1 MALKPIKVSQ
11 LNKYIG
17 RVMQTDPILGNVSVI
32 GEISNLKYHSSGHVY
47 FTLKDDAGKLNCF
60 VTGSVVKNIRF
71 QLADG
76 MEVITAGYIS
86 VYEKGGYYSLNVRDI
101 QVSGEGELALAYK
114 AMYERLFGEGI
125 FDASYKKQL
134 PLFPK
139 KVCVITS
146 PTGAAVRDIIKIIKS
161 RNNVVDVMVYPC
173 VVQGDG
179 AAVQIASAI
188 DDVNARFNDTDVMI
202 VGRGGGSLEELWAF
216 NEEIVAR
223 SIYASDIPVISAV
236 GHETDFSISDYAA
249 DVRAETPT
257 AAAALAVPDTFRLM
271 NELDKL
277 SDTMLSH
284 IKRMRDMKAESL
296 KRYQPHMLSVMFSKR
311 VTNAL
316 HMTERLSD
324 SIKNSIISRLMTASA
339 SVEKYG
345 IMLDAGDPQHIIN
358 RGYAVIH
365 DAESDR
371 MISDAAQLTDGMNIK
386 LRVRK
391 GEAAAEITGVKIYG
405 S

>member
-60 VTGSVVKNIRF
+60 VTGSVEKNIRF

-125 FDASYKKQL
+125 FDASHKKQL

>member
-125 FDASYKKQL
+125 FDASHKKQL

>member
-17 RVMQTDPILGNVSVI
+17 RIMQTDPILGNVSVI

-60 VTGSVVKNIRF
+60 VMGSVVKNIRF

-76 MEVITAGYIS
+76 MEIVAAGYIS

-114 AMYERLFGEGI
+114 AMYERLLGEGL
-125 FDASYKKQL
+125 FDASHKKQL
-134 PLFPK
+134 PLFPD

-146 PTGAAVRDIIKIIKS
+146 PTGAAVRDILKIIKS
-161 RNNVVDVMVYPC
+161 RNNIVDVMIYPC
-173 VVQGDG
+173 IVQGDG
-179 AAVQIASAI
+179 AAAQIASAI
-188 DDVNARFNDTDVMI
+188 DDVNAKFNDTDVMI

-216 NEEIVAR
+216 NEEIVAH

-236 GHETDFSISDYAA
+236 GHETDFSISDYVA

-284 IKRMRDMKAESL
+284 IKRMKDMKAESL
-296 KRYQPHMLSVMFSKR
+296 KRYEPHMLSVMFSKR
-311 VTNAL
+311 ITNAL

-324 SIKNSIISRLMTASA
+324 SIKNSIGSRLMTASA

-371 MISDAAQLTDGMNIK
+371 IISDAAQLTDGMNIK

>member
-125 FDASYKKQL
+125 FDASHKKQL

-257 AAAALAVPDTFRLM
+257 AAAALAVPDTFRFM

>member
-125 FDASYKKQL
+125 FDASHKKQL

-339 SVEKYG
+339 SLEKYG

>member
-60 VTGSVVKNIRF
+60 VTGSVEKNIRS

-125 FDASYKKQL
+125 FDASHKKQL